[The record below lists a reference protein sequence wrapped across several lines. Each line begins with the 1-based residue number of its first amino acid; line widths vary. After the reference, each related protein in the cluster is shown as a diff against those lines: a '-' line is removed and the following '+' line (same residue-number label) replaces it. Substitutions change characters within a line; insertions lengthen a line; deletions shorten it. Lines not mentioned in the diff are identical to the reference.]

1 VTGPFRWLSPVF
13 FDEFDPNGTLH
24 NSRHAVHIER
34 AQSALFEQLG
44 KDRSAITGRD
54 DDLVYLVR
62 ELHIEY
68 LAPVAAPGAIL
79 IELAAGTLG
88 RTSAT
93 YLFRC
98 ADPAGET
105 TFARG
110 HRVIVKIGP
119 DGRPAPWS
127 AWYRDAFR
135 ALAPDGSP
143 APDGLPV
150 PPDPASDA
158 AQGTP
163 E

>member
-44 KDRSAITGRD
+44 KDRAALADRD
-54 DDLVYLVR
+54 DDLRYLVR

-68 LAPVAAPGAIL
+68 LAPVAAPTAML
-79 IELAAGTLG
+79 IELSAGRLG

-93 YLFRC
+93 YRFRC
-98 ADPAGET
+98 ADPASDRT
-105 TFARG
+105 LAHG

-119 DGRPAPWS
+119 DGRPAAWTQ
-127 AWYRDAFR
+127 WYRDAFL
-135 ALAPDGSP
+135 ALAPADAPAEVTDGE
-143 APDGLPV
+143 PD
-150 PPDPASDA
+150 A
-158 AQGTP
+158 
-163 E
+163 